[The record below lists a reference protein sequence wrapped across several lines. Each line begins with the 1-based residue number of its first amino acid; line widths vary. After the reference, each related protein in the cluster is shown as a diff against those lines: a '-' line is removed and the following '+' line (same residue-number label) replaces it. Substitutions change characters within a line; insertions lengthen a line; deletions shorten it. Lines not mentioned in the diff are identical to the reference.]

1 MDKILA
7 RILELREELR
17 GHDHRYYV
25 LNEPSISD
33 EQYDMMMAE
42 LIKLERE
49 NPQYAS
55 PDSPSQRVGS
65 DLSNQFAPVN
75 HLTPMLSL
83 SNTYD
88 ESELYDFD
96 RRVKD
101 NLPAGEKPEYVVEY
115 KIDGFSISLRY
126 LNGLLNVAVTRG
138 DGTTGEDV
146 TANVKTIR
154 SVPLV
159 INSMGEN
166 GFDFTEFEVRG
177 EIYMER
183 GVFNKINEERAIKG
197 EKLFANPRNFAA
209 GTIKLIDPR
218 QTARRPLQI
227 FTYFLLSARNRFTSQ
242 HENLEM
248 LKKLGF
254 RVNPHFRLCSDI
266 NEVVAACRE
275 MEIMRDEL
283 PYDIDGV
290 VIKVNSIRQQEL
302 IGSIAKSPRWA
313 TAYKFK
319 AKQAVTKLNSITWQV
334 GRTGIVTP
342 VAELE
347 PVFLAGSTIS
357 RATLHN
363 LDEIRRKDIREG
375 DTVLIEKGG
384 DVIPKVV
391 LVQTDK
397 RTPDSRETLPP
408 ENCPV
413 CGEKIVQP
421 EDEVALYCTNY
432 ECTAQIKGRL
442 EHFASRGAMDIE
454 GLGSSLI
461 DLFADLKLLGSFPD
475 IYRLKEKRSY
485 LISIERLGEKSVDN
499 LLDSIEK
506 SRQQPFHKVLFA
518 LGIRYVGAGVARKLA
533 DHFRN
538 IENLKNAT
546 EEDIKAV
553 HEIGESIARSVKS
566 YLESSYHLKIITE
579 LQEAGLNFAVE
590 EIITSDNFFK
600 GKTFVITGT
609 LSRMGRDEASDKI
622 IRLGGKVTSS
632 VSKNTD
638 FLIAGE
644 NAGSKMEKAGKLGV
658 KILSDEEF
666 NTKLAELQE

>member
-1 MDKILA
+1 MEKILA
-7 RILELREELR
+7 HIIRLREELR
-17 GHDHRYYV
+17 HHDHRYYV
-25 LNEPSISD
+25 LNEPSVSD
-33 EQYDMMMAE
+33 EQYDRMMAE
-42 LIKLERE
+42 LIKLEKE

-55 PDSPSQRVGS
+55 PDSPTQRVGS

-75 HLTPMLSL
+75 HITPMLSL

-88 ESELYDFD
+88 EAELFDFD

-126 LNGLLNVAVTRG
+126 LNGLLNTAVTRG

-154 SVPLV
+154 SVPLIISNV
-159 INSMGEN
+159 NEG
-166 GFDFTEFEVRG
+166 GLDFTEFEVRG

-218 QTARRPLQI
+218 QTALRPLQI
-227 FTYFLLSARNRFTSQ
+227 YTYFLLSKRNIFSTQ
-242 HENLEM
+242 YENLQM

-266 NEVVAACRE
+266 NEVITACRE
-275 MEIMRDEL
+275 MEILREEL

-290 VIKVNSIRQQEL
+290 VIKVNSIKQQDL

-319 AKQAVTKLNSITWQV
+319 AKQAVTRLSSITWQV

-391 LVQTDK
+391 LVQADK
-397 RTPDSRETLPP
+397 RSAESKETLPP

-413 CGEKIVQP
+413 CGEKVVQP

-432 ECTAQIKGRL
+432 ECPAQIKGRL
-442 EHFASRGAMDIE
+442 EHFASRSAMDIE
-454 GLGSSLI
+454 GLGTSLI
-461 DLFADLKLLGSFPD
+461 DLFTDQKLLGSFPD
-475 IYRLKEKRSY
+475 IYCLKERRND
-485 LISIERLGEKSVDN
+485 LITIERLGEKSVDN
-499 LLDSIEK
+499 LLASIEK
-506 SRQQPFHKVLFA
+506 SKRQPFHKVLFA

-538 IENLKNAT
+538 IGNLINAT
-546 EEDIKAV
+546 EEDIKSV
-553 HEIGESIARSVKS
+553 HEIGESIARSVKN
-566 YLESSYHLKIITE
+566 YFESNYHLKIISE
-579 LQEAGLNFAVE
+579 LKDAGLNFASE
-590 EIITSDNFFK
+590 EIITADNFFK

-609 LSRMGRDEASDKI
+609 LSRMSRDEASEKI
-622 IRLGGKVTSS
+622 TLLGGKVTSS

-638 FLIAGE
+638 FLVAGE
-644 NAGSKMEKAGKLGV
+644 NGGSKLEKAAKIGV
-658 KILSDEEF
+658 KILTDEEF
-666 NTKLAELQE
+666 NSKLAEFQG

>member
-1 MDKILA
+1 MDKIHN
-7 RILELREELR
+7 RILELREQLR

-25 LNEPSISD
+25 LNEPSVSD
-33 EQYDMMMAE
+33 EQYDMLMAE
-42 LIKLERE
+42 LIKLEKE
-49 NPQYAS
+49 NPQFVS

-65 DLSNQFAPVN
+65 DLSNQFAPVT
-75 HLTPMLSL
+75 HLSPMLSL

-88 ESELYDFD
+88 EAELIEFD

-101 NLPAGEKPEYVVEY
+101 NLPAGEKPEYIVEY

-126 LNGLLNVAVTRG
+126 VNGLLDVAVTRG

-154 SVPLV
+154 SVPLN
-159 INSMGEN
+159 ILSTKLN

-183 GVFNKINEERAIKG
+183 GVFEKINEERAIKG

-209 GTIKLIDPR
+209 GTIKLIDPK
-218 QTARRPLQI
+218 QTAQRPLQI
-227 FTYFLLSARNRFTSQ
+227 FAYFLLSRRNRFNSQ
-242 HENLEM
+242 YENLDM

-254 RVNPHFRLCSDI
+254 RVNPHYRLCSDI
-266 NEVVAACRE
+266 SEVISACRE
-275 MEIMRDEL
+275 MERMRDEL

-290 VIKVNSIRQQEL
+290 VIKVNSIRHQEI

-319 AKQAVTKLNSITWQV
+319 AKQAVTKLNKITWQV

-375 DTVLIEKGG
+375 DTVVIEKGG

-391 LVQTDK
+391 SVIMEK
-397 RTPDSRETLPP
+397 RPSYSSETIPP
-408 ENCPV
+408 SHCPV
-413 CGEKIVQP
+413 CGEKIMQP
-421 EDEVALYCTNY
+421 EDEVAFYCTNY

-454 GLGSSLI
+454 GLGTSLI
-461 DLFADLKLLGSFPD
+461 DLFSDLKLLSSFPD
-475 IYRLKEKRSY
+475 IYRLREKRSF

-499 LLDSIEK
+499 LLAAIEK
-506 SRQQPFHKVLFA
+506 SKNQPFHKVLFA

-538 IENLKNAT
+538 IGNLKAAS
-546 EEDIKAV
+546 EDDIKAV

-566 YLESSYHLKIITE
+566 YFESEYHLRMVAE
-579 LQEAGLNFAVE
+579 LQEAGLKFEIE
-590 EIITSDNFFK
+590 EKETSDNFFK

-609 LSRMGRDEASDKI
+609 LSSYGRDEASERI
-622 IRLGGKVTSS
+622 IELGGKITSS

-638 FLIAGE
+638 YLIAGE
-644 NAGSKMEKAGKLGV
+644 NAGSKLEKAAKLNV
-658 KILSDEEF
+658 KILPDEEF
-666 NTKLAELQE
+666 MKLLRDAES